1 LRNHRLA
8 PGRFALKN
16 SIHARATMHCDS
28 SNGSPGAIVAKA
40 WVACSDL
47 LGCDREQRPD
57 RVSVADIR
65 GESAA
70 VSAVVAIVSWKQQG
84 GPVSN
89 EQLALGLVT
98 CPTVTRAGRSARPCE
113 RGTDRAPF
121 RRGDGGMLMS
131 MDALNDIAEFLTSRR
146 ARVTPEQAGLPTWG
160 PRRVKG
166 LRREEVASLAGV
178 SVEYYKRLERGNAS
192 GVSEGVLEALSRAL
206 QLDDAE
212 RAHLFDLARA
222 ASPSAPRGRRGVQ
235 QRVRPAVLRI
245 LDSIAAPAIV
255 RNGRVDYL
263 AANPLGR
270 ALYAPIFDSREQP
283 PNSGRFVFLDPA
295 AREFYVDWERHAKDL
310 VAHLRSEAG
319 RNPYDRVLSDLVGE
333 LSTRSPEFG
342 SLWAAHNVRY
352 HQTGIKRLHHPVVG
366 ELELDYEVM
375 EISADDGLTI
385 GCYSAEPG
393 SGSAQA
399 LDLLASWA
407 ATPEP
412 SPTTSPESP

>member
-1 LRNHRLA
+1 
-8 PGRFALKN
+8 
-16 SIHARATMHCDS
+16 
-28 SNGSPGAIVAKA
+28 
-40 WVACSDL
+40 
-47 LGCDREQRPD
+47 
-57 RVSVADIR
+57 
-65 GESAA
+65 
-70 VSAVVAIVSWKQQG
+70 
-84 GPVSN
+84 
-89 EQLALGLVT
+89 
-98 CPTVTRAGRSARPCE
+98 
-113 RGTDRAPF
+113 
-121 RRGDGGMLMS
+121 MLMS
-131 MDALNDIAEFLTSRR
+131 VDAANDIAEFLTSRR

-192 GVSEGVLEALSRAL
+192 GVSDSVLEALAQAL

-222 ASPSAPRGRRGVQ
+222 ASPIAPKRRRGAQ

-245 LDSIAAPAIV
+245 LDSMTGPAIV
-255 RNGRVDYL
+255 RNSRVDYL

-270 ALYAPIFDSREQP
+270 ALYAPLFDSREQP
-283 PNSGRFVFLDPA
+283 PNSARFVFLDPA
-295 AREFYVDWERHAKDL
+295 AQKFYVDWERNAKDL

-319 RNPYDRVLSDLVGE
+319 RNPYDRGLSDLVGE
-333 LSTRSPEFG
+333 LSTRSHEFG
-342 SLWAAHNVRY
+342 TWWAAHNVRY
-352 HQTGIKRLHHPVVG
+352 HQTGTKRLRHPVVG

-385 GCYSAEPG
+385 SCYSAEPG
-393 SGSAQA
+393 SRSQQA

-412 SPTTSPESP
+412 SPTTTRESP